1 MTDHVPC
8 TIHGTARSAG
18 WTTVNNFCWSGKPFA
33 RHLGTATAITMVKA
47 VENAE
52 QVGLASVVLPSVSK
66 QEILRCASCML
77 IYPCI
82 CLYTE

>member
-18 WTTVNNFCWSGKPFA
+18 WTTVSNFCWSGKPFA

-47 VENAE
+47 VDNAE
-52 QVGLASVVLPSVSK
+52 QVGLASVVLPSVQTSNAALC
-66 QEILRCASCML
+66 ILHADLPLQVSV
-77 IYPCI
+77 Y
-82 CLYTE
+82 